1 MSAQARPYLFAE
13 PTYILKLTQLSYDMS
28 RWGQLYLLV
37 AGGLGLSYET
47 GPTQLVESCLRLRK
61 G

>member
-1 MSAQARPYLFAE
+1 
-13 PTYILKLTQLSYDMS
+13 
-28 RWGQLYLLV
+28 V